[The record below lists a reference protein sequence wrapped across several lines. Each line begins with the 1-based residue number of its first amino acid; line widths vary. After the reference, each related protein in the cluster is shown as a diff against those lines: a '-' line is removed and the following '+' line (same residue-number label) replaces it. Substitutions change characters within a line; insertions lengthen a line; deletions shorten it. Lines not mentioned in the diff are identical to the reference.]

1 MQIIDRGAGIPIVV
15 VPGLQGRWEYMRP
28 AIDALAESFRV
39 ITFSL
44 CGERDCPPFDP
55 ARGLDNF
62 VGQIGAALD
71 DLGLGRAAICGVS
84 FGGLA
89 ALKFAAAEPHRT
101 AALILVST
109 PGPEWRMRRRHE
121 IYTRLPRVFGPLFI
135 VETPWRLRAE
145 IAAAL
150 PERRA
155 RLRFARHQLLTV
167 AIAPLSLSRMA
178 LRARLVG
185 ATDIARDCVRVSVP
199 TLVISGDPDLDRVVS
214 ADGTAQH
221 ARLIPGASLVRI
233 EHTGHLGSITRPNA
247 FSAVVQ
253 DFLKGNP
260 YARRSNCFSRPHT
273 GRQGATRHLPRHTP
287 R

>member
-1 MQIIDRGAGIPIVV
+1 
-15 VPGLQGRWEYMRP
+15 
-28 AIDALAESFRV
+28 
-39 ITFSL
+39 
-44 CGERDCPPFDP
+44 
-55 ARGLDNF
+55 
-62 VGQIGAALD
+62 
-71 DLGLGRAAICGVS
+71 
-84 FGGLA
+84 
-89 ALKFAAAEPHRT
+89 
-101 AALILVST
+101 
-109 PGPEWRMRRRHE
+109 MRRRHE

-214 ADGTAQH
+214 ADGTAQY

-260 YARRSNCFSRPHT
+260 YARRSNCFSRPAHRSARRHT
-273 GRQGATRHLPRHTP
+273 ASSAAHAPMSSQRRRLPRRSLASRQSSRP
-287 R
+287 RSTT